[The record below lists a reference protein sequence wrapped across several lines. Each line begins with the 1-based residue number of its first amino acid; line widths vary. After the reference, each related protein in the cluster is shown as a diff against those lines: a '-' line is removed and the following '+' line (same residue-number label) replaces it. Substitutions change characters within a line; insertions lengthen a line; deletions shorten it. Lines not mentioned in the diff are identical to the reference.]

1 MPFFKL
7 FYGIHHAFKAREHSA
22 LIEQMHIMRRNN
34 SHQPHADI
42 RGRSQHCRAAIRL
55 FLKIIGR
62 EPRCFFGAVLFKVL
76 PSVSKNF
83 RQPASLRCGKTI
95 GIGLFIL
102 LFRNQRRTKPKHRRR
117 KTRRCHACG
126 FAVVYR
132 RAAAN
137 CPQKRRREQLCRMR
151 RTETVP

>member
-1 MPFFKL
+1 MKSSLVLSYSTLKSIALAIAVQRAASFFSSSANSAEVFSACPAHSASAHAVVIRQANRFPLSTVDMKRGRSSDKSRRLYQLKDAHAIFKL

-62 EPRCFFGAVLFKVL
+62 EP
-76 PSVSKNF
+76 
-83 RQPASLRCGKTI
+83 
-95 GIGLFIL
+95 
-102 LFRNQRRTKPKHRRR
+102 
-117 KTRRCHACG
+117 
-126 FAVVYR
+126 
-132 RAAAN
+132 
-137 CPQKRRREQLCRMR
+137 
-151 RTETVP
+151 

>member
-7 FYGIHHAFKAREHSA
+7 FYGIHHAFKAREHSV

-76 PSVSKNF
+76 PSIGKKL
-83 RQPASLRCGKTI
+83 RQSASLRCGKTI

-117 KTRRCHACG
+117 KTRRCQRFRRCVS
-126 FAVVYR
+126 AVPLQL
-132 RAAAN
+132 
-137 CPQKRRREQLCRMR
+137 PQKRRRREQLCRMR

>member
-1 MPFFKL
+1 MPMPFFKL

-62 EPRCFFGAVLFKVL
+62 
-76 PSVSKNF
+76 
-83 RQPASLRCGKTI
+83 
-95 GIGLFIL
+95 
-102 LFRNQRRTKPKHRRR
+102 KP
-117 KTRRCHACG
+117 
-126 FAVVYR
+126 
-132 RAAAN
+132 
-137 CPQKRRREQLCRMR
+137 
-151 RTETVP
+151 